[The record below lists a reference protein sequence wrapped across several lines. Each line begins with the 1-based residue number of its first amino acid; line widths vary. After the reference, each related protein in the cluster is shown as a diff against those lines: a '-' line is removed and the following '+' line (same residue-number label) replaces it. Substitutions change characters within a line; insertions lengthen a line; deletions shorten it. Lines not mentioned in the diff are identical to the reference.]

1 MIETNGLTK
10 YYGDRAAIKDVSFR
24 VARGEVLGFLGP
36 NGAGKTTTMRILT
49 SFMPASEG
57 TARVAGYDVFQDSL
71 EVRRRIGYLPETVP
85 LYTDMTA
92 RGYLDYVAS
101 LRAVPHR
108 QNRVAEVM
116 ESCGVTDRA
125 DILIAKLSKGYKQR
139 VGIAQA
145 LVHDPEVLIL
155 DEPTIGLDPR
165 QIVEVRELIKELGE
179 TRTVILSTHILSEVS
194 QICERVIIINEGHI
208 VASDTPENLTA
219 MLEGASRIHL
229 RVADPTD
236 GIPETLVR
244 LEGVSS
250 VIPTAK
256 GAYDLQCTKGTELRP
271 AIAELVV
278 RNGWGLLEM
287 RAVEMS
293 LEEIFMK
300 LTTE

>member
-101 LRAVPHR
+101 LRDVPNR

-116 ESCGVTDRA
+116 DRCGVTDRA
-125 DILIAKLSKGYKQR
+125 DMLIAKLSKGYKQR

-229 RVADPTD
+229 RVADPAD
-236 GIPETLVR
+236 DIPEMLAR

-256 GAYDLQCTKGTELRP
+256 GAYDLQCTKETELRP